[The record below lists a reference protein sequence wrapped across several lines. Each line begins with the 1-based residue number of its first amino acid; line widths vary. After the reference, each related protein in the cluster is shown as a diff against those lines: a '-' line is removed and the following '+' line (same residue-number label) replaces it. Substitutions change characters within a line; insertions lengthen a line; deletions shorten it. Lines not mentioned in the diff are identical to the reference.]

1 MRQVLSL
8 ALAIA
13 FPLAAAAEV
22 LKKEPAVASMP
33 TGSIVYVDDGTCPTA
48 QIKKVVIGSS
58 AQNIPRV
65 RSCVSLDTMRA
76 EEAAASSLA
85 QTQSAGP
92 FDGIWL
98 GQTNICSPP
107 GNWMVGN
114 LRVTASKFTL
124 ISVNQGLTKAC
135 AIEIQPD
142 GTFSNQACDVPASGW
157 IKDDIMEL
165 HNVVA
170 GGNAVCDKLYKRDP
184 TAQKLPS
191 IAGPHVELLRQA
203 IDALRSG
210 NLDLYSSSFKKTL
223 EANQADDQRILA
235 RYGATKSIDYSG
247 LEGRT
252 EVYKVEFAHVV
263 ATFRMI
269 VDNGGK
275 ITGLAFKR
283 Y

>member
-1 MRQVLSL
+1 MRQILSF

-13 FPLAAAAEV
+13 FPLVAAAEP
-22 LKKEPAVASMP
+22 LKQEPTVASMP
-33 TGSIVYVDDGTCPTA
+33 TGSIIYVDDGTCPAA
-48 QIKKVVIGSS
+48 QIKKVVIGST

-76 EEAAASSLA
+76 EEAAVSSLA

-98 GQTNICSPP
+98 GQTNVCSPP

-114 LRVTASKFTL
+114 HGVTASKFTL

-184 TAQKLPS
+184 TAQKL
-191 IAGPHVELLRQA
+191 HQ
-203 IDALRSG
+203 
-210 NLDLYSSSFKKTL
+210 
-223 EANQADDQRILA
+223 
-235 RYGATKSIDYSG
+235 
-247 LEGRT
+247 
-252 EVYKVEFAHVV
+252 
-263 ATFRMI
+263 
-269 VDNGGK
+269 
-275 ITGLAFKR
+275 
-283 Y
+283 